1 MLSLSFRVSMEG
13 RNWLS
18 AFGEQVINF
27 HLLAV
32 NGGAAVIDYH
42 LVHLL
47 VDVVQLFNKYK

>member
-1 MLSLSFRVSMEG
+1 MLSLCSVCRWRREIGF
-13 RNWLS
+13 
-18 AFGEQVINF
+18 AEQVINF

-47 VDVVQLFNKYK
+47 VDVVTLFNKYK